1 MDLNKN
7 KNKISQFFAYL
18 SRKTAKHR
26 TPILSFLMIVLVFDY
41 FLFPLPALAQAEA
54 DSSANGAITE
64 LVDSVNQN
72 SAAEDKN
79 IAPLANLPKNT
90 DALPVIIK
98 VVQITAYNSEIGQCD
113 GDPCTT
119 ANGFNVCT
127 HGIEDT
133 VAANSLP
140 FGTKI
145 RIPELFG
152 DRIFIVRD
160 RMNSRYRD
168 RVDVWMLNHKDAVKF
183 GLKTAKIEI
192 LK

>member
-7 KNKISQFFAYL
+7 KNKISDFLAYL
-18 SRKTAKHR
+18 SRKAKKHK
-26 TPILSFLMIVLVFDY
+26 TVIFSFLVIVLVFDY
-41 FLFPLPALAQAEA
+41 FLFPLPVLAQVEPEV
-54 DSSANGAITE
+54 SASGEITDLVE
-64 LVDSVNQN
+64 LEGQN
-72 SAAEDKN
+72 IPVALKSTT
-79 IAPLANLPKNT
+79 PTANLPINKDT
-90 DALPVIIK
+90 SPIKVK
-98 VVQITAYNSEIGQCD
+98 VVQITAYNSEVGQCD

-119 ANGFNVCT
+119 ANGFNVCK

-133 VAANSLP
+133 IAANALP
-140 FGTKI
+140 FGTRV
-145 RIPELFG
+145 RIPDLFG

-160 RMNSRYRD
+160 RMNSRYHD